1 MFSMRKRAVG
11 AATVPPIRTRRYL
24 SATVLLGAAV
34 ALVIPTAAYAAKGGG
49 GLTTSPIY
57 KVDNH
62 PESGYSDDGACPTQS
77 PGLPSPGKGSFAS
90 IQAAIDCAESWGG
103 GFTIQV
109 APSTYSENLVLGR
122 YAFNFESVG
131 KPSSLSIVSTGNATD
146 TFIDGGM
153 NGPVVTSGLFDAA
166 IACAV
171 GYCWQVTATLR
182 GFTIQNGNGG
192 RWRAGNV
199 DEIVG
204 DTVSVGGGVFNGPG
218 SNLTLVNDRILDNDV
233 TGVTDELGGPY
244 FGMGG
249 GIFNDSFAKLTLS
262 ATTVGGNTAD
272 AGGGIANAPLW
283 AECPMHYCFSG
294 DVHIQSSSAV
304 TGNDANEYGG
314 GLMLTTH
321 GSISVS
327 SSTLG
332 DNHVGPSTQQWEF
345 PWPSEIG
352 GAIASVPSIWHD
364 PYAPGGQLSLNGTN
378 VTGNS
383 GPGGGGAIAN
393 VGGQLTMSGGTMAN
407 NAAADGPGG
416 AILNLYEGSASIGTP
431 NINANTAGTVG
442 GGIANCLQSTLN
454 LSGGKIQSNV
464 ATESGGGLGAEAGSP
479 WSAVRTAIRSNV
491 PDQTSTV
498 ECGITIPLLWW

>member
-1 MFSMRKRAVG
+1 MRSTRMRRSFS
-11 AATVPPIRTRRYL
+11 AAG
-24 SATVLLGAAV
+24 LLAAAV
-34 ALVIPTAAYAAKGGG
+34 ALVLPTAAYAAKGGG
-49 GLTTSPIY
+49 GLTNSPVY
-57 KVDNH
+57 KVDNTVT
-62 PESGYSDDGACPTQS
+62 GYTDDVCPTEA
-77 PGLPSPGKGSFAS
+77 PGLPTKPAEGTFTH
-90 IQAAIDCAESWGG
+90 IQAAIDCAEYWGG

-109 APSTYSENLVLGR
+109 APSTYFENLVLGR
-122 YAFNFESVG
+122 YAFKWEG
-131 KPSSLSIVSTGNATD
+131 GMAPSSLSIVSTGDATN
-146 TFIDGGM
+146 TIIDGGM

-166 IACAV
+166 IFCSY
-171 GYCWQVTATLR
+171 GFCWQVTATLR
-182 GFTIQNGNGG
+182 GFTIQHGNGG
-192 RWRAGNV
+192 LWRAGNV

-218 SNLTLVNDRILDNDV
+218 SNLTLVNDRIIDNDV
-233 TGVTDELGGPY
+233 TGVTDAYGGPY

-262 ATTVGGNTAD
+262 ATTVGGNTDDGNTAD
-272 AGGGIANAPLW
+272 AGGGIADAPLW

-304 TGNDANEYGG
+304 TGNGANEYGG

-321 GSISVS
+321 GSISVN
-327 SSTLG
+327 SSTLSG
-332 DNHVGPSTQQWEF
+332 NHVGPSTQQWEF

-364 PYAPGGQLSLNGTN
+364 PYAPGGQVSLSGAN

-407 NAAADGPGG
+407 NSAANGPGG

-431 NINANTAGTVG
+431 NINSNTAGTVG
-442 GGIANCLQSTLN
+442 GGIANCLLSTLN

-464 ATESGGGLGAEAGSP
+464 AADSGGGLGAEADSP

-491 PDQTSTV
+491 PNQTSTV